1 MSFVPVIL
9 HVVLVQVMN
18 AGYRHVAEKLT
29 DWENHE
35 TEITYE
41 NSLIFKR
48 FLFEAFDAYVA
59 LFYLAFFERD
69 VVKLRGELVSVF
81 NIDMF
86 RRMALEF
93 IVPMVM
99 RTFSEKKD
107 GAKDDDAA
115 KKKKDDDAPQSDT
128 IHASSLQTEMG
139 GEEYEEFDDYLEMVI
154 SFGYI
159 TLFAS
164 AYPLAAFISVFAN
177 FVEMRTDMLKLTKV
191 HYRPRSIPTDSIGMW
206 KFLLKAIIWLS
217 ALTNCVFF
225 AFTSKQL
232 MQWAPEFYYHDE
244 EADIHRLSPGKGKY
258 VVLFVFFMERVF
270 MLIGF
275 LIDIAVPGVPEEV
288 VNKIERHN
296 FLQREEARA
305 ARHSIVKSQL
315 KDIAKINDDSPPPL
329 QDD

>member
-1 MSFVPVIL
+1 MALARAFWTLSPVKI
-9 HVVLVQVMN
+9 
-18 AGYRHVAEKLT
+18 AICSYAKT
-29 DWENHE
+29 K
-35 TEITYE
+35 TEMTE
-41 NSLIFKR
+41 
-48 FLFEAFDAYVA
+48 V
-59 LFYLAFFERD
+59 
-69 VVKLRGELVSVF
+69 
-81 NIDMF
+81 F

-154 SFGYI
+154 SVGYI

-258 VVLFVFFMERVF
+258 RMKVSLEDKRLKNMIKNIR
-270 MLIGF
+270 LGY
-275 LIDIAVPGVPEEV
+275 
-288 VNKIERHN
+288 
-296 FLQREEARA
+296 RE
-305 ARHSIVKSQL
+305 K
-315 KDIAKINDDSPPPL
+315 
-329 QDD
+329 